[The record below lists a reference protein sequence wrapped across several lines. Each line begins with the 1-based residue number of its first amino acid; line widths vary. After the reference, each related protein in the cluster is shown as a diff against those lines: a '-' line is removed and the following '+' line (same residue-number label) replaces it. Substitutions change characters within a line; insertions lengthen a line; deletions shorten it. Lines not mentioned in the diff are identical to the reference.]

1 MPKQNRRQFASRAGL
16 SLGSLAMAPLL
27 HQIQVHADG
36 REEALPRRFVFVIKS
51 SGLTAEA
58 IRPDNIDGDQS
69 RTIDESI
76 ADHKLPATLESLTP
90 FRDQL
95 LILDGLSGSNFT
107 GNHSSYY
114 GALSCC
120 HAPDKPVAPT
130 IDCLLG
136 GLNPAP
142 FPIYGFSPN
151 GHSIG
156 NNFGPTVQETAVF
169 PKISAYGANKP
180 MAYQASA
187 EKAWRELFGSVAD
200 LAAGGKKE
208 FQLQDNLLDFLSDDV
223 KRVSQQV
230 SSSEREKLHQYL
242 QAFESVRAR
251 NTKLSDMA
259 DSLRLHSPKMT
270 SQYSSKVFTERV
282 SVFFDLTAA
291 ALIAGLTNV
300 ISIRADW
307 LSTKYAAFGFG
318 STSVHDIG
326 HNKLTGNGLR
336 SADAR
341 GVIRKFHVDEI
352 GQLAA
357 KLQAVPEGNGT
368 MLDHTLIIYMSD
380 GADAHHSSRR
390 NWPFI
395 IVGGKRTR
403 LRTDGR
409 YVRYP
414 GYRRN
419 GHRTIGNFYNTL
431 LHCCGNQT
439 RPHFG
444 QLDAQLRDLDLAGP
458 LDELLRRA
466 A

>member
-1 MPKQNRRQFASRAGL
+1 MAHQNRRQFASRTGL
-16 SLGSLAMAPLL
+16 SLGSLALAPLL
-27 HQIQVHADG
+27 QQIQVHADG
-36 REEALPRRFVFVIKS
+36 REEKLPRRFVFVIKS
-51 SGLTAEA
+51 SGLTADA
-58 IRPDNIDGDQS
+58 IRPDSIKDDLS
-69 RTIDESI
+69 HTIDASI
-76 ADHKLPATLESLTP
+76 FEHKLPTTLESLTP

-120 HAPDKPVAPT
+120 HAPDKPVAAT

-136 GLNPAP
+136 ALNPAP

-169 PKISAYGANKP
+169 PKISAYGPNKP

-187 EKAWRELFGSVAD
+187 EKAWRELFGSVAEV
-200 LAAGGKKE
+200 ASGGRRE
-208 FQLQDNLLDFLSDDV
+208 FQLQDNLLDFLHDDV
-223 KRVSQQV
+223 KRVSRQV
-230 SSSEREKLHQYL
+230 SSSERDKLNQYL

-259 DSLRLHSPKMT
+259 DSLRRHTPGMT
-270 SQYSSKVFTERV
+270 SQYSSRIFTDRV

-307 LSTKYAAFGFG
+307 LSTKYASFGFG
-318 STSVHDIG
+318 GTSVHDIG
-326 HNKLTGNGLR
+326 HNKLTANGLR
-336 SADAR
+336 SEEAR
-341 GVIRKFHVDEI
+341 SVIRKFHVDEI
-352 GQLAA
+352 AELAA

-414 GYRRN
+414 GYRQL

-431 LHCCGNQT
+431 LTCCGERIQ
-439 RPHFG
+439 PHFG
-444 QLDAQLRDLDLAGP
+444 QLDTQLRELDLAGP
-458 LDELLRRA
+458 LTELLRGA